1 MAFQKASKGYT
12 SILGK
17 WGESF
22 TWVFYD
28 KENPVLGG
36 LAQGFLECP
45 KERRKLK
52 PLSSVWGEKWHSS
65 HVSLS
70 AEEWSC
76 LAQGS
81 SYFYR
86 NRTNSMPR
94 GAQHPWRKI
103 AKESCLSR
111 PGWAQRCSPES
122 QLGLI
127 QKNHIWNIGLVPNLT
142 CKEISK
148 QS

>member
-1 MAFQKASKGYT
+1 MAFQKSSKGYT

-52 PLSSVWGEKWHSS
+52 PLSSVWGEKLHSS
-65 HVSLS
+65 HVSLY
-70 AEEWSC
+70 AEKWSC

>member
-86 NRTNSMPR
+86 NKTNSMPR

>member
-22 TWVFYD
+22 TWIFYD

-36 LAQGFLECP
+36 LAQGFLGCP

-81 SYFYR
+81 SDFYR

-94 GAQHPWRKI
+94 GAQHPWRKTT
-103 AKESCLSR
+103 KESCLSR
-111 PGWAQRCSPES
+111 PCWAQRCSPAS

-142 CKEISK
+142 FKEISK